1 MFDIKQSITELY
13 EMHGI
18 PLGMYNLYGDHNFS
32 IRPKILLKKK
42 NYTSSWQIM
51 LQLLL

>member
-42 NYTSSWQIM
+42 NYTSS
-51 LQLLL
+51 